1 MRVSC
6 GLPCGSPY
14 LHLIPMLNIVLF
26 GPPGAGKG
34 TQSQK
39 LIAKYNLV
47 HLSTGDLLRAQIAEG
62 TELGLR
68 AKKLMDEG
76 LLVPDEVVI
85 GMIDSALDKNK
96 SAAGFIFDGFP
107 RTVAQAQ
114 SLDQLLASHRT
125 GVASMVALEVG
136 EEELV
141 KRLLERGKT
150 SGRPDDQNEEK
161 IRRRVQVYNTE
172 TAQVAGHYAGQHKF
186 HSLSGIGEIDD
197 IFDHISA
204 VVDQHQPAG
213 HQTPPAATQ
222 EVKA

>member
-1 MRVSC
+1 
-6 GLPCGSPY
+6 
-14 LHLIPMLNIVLF
+14 MLNIVLF

-39 LIAKYNLV
+39 LIAHYRLV
-47 HLSTGDLLRAQIAEG
+47 HLSTGDLLRAQITQG

-85 GMIDSALDKNK
+85 GMIDSALQANRDG
-96 SAAGFIFDGFP
+96 AGFIFDGFP
-107 RTVAQAQ
+107 RTVPQAE
-114 SLDQLLASHRT
+114 SLDRLLAQHETRVSC
-125 GVASMVALEVG
+125 MIALEVG

-150 SGRPDDQNEEK
+150 SNRPDDQDESK
-161 IRRRVQVYNTE
+161 IRRRVNVYNTE
-172 TAQVAGHYAGQHKF
+172 TAQVAGYYANQHKF
-186 HSLSGIGEIDD
+186 HALNGIGNIDG
-197 IFDHISA
+197 IFAHICGLI
-204 VVDQHQPAG
+204 DQHQSMVADPEKAP
-213 HQTPPAATQ
+213 T

>member
-1 MRVSC
+1 
-6 GLPCGSPY
+6 
-14 LHLIPMLNIVLF
+14 MLNIVLF

-39 LIAKYNLV
+39 LIARYNLV
-47 HLSTGDLLRAQIAEG
+47 HLSTGDLLRAQIAQG

-85 GMIDSALDKNK
+85 GMINSALNDNK
-96 SAAGFIFDGFP
+96 QAAGFIFDGFP
-107 RTVAQAQ
+107 RTVPQAE
-114 SLDQLLASHRT
+114 SLDALLAQHDTKVSC
-125 GVASMVALEVG
+125 MVALEVA

-141 KRLLERGKT
+141 TRLLERGKT

-161 IRRRVQVYNTE
+161 IRKRVTVYNTE
-172 TAQVAGHYAGQHKF
+172 TAQVAGYYAQQQKF
-186 HSLSGIGEIDD
+186 HALNGIGAIDS
-197 IFDHISA
+197 IFAQICGII
-204 VVDQHQPAG
+204 DQHQPATSESSR
-213 HQTPPAATQ
+213 QATD

>member
-1 MRVSC
+1 
-6 GLPCGSPY
+6 
-14 LHLIPMLNIVLF
+14 MLNIVLF

-47 HLSTGDLLRAQIAEG
+47 HLSTGDLLRAQIAQG

-85 GMIDSALDKNK
+85 GMIDHALQTHKQT
-96 SAAGFIFDGFP
+96 AGGFIFDGFP
-107 RTVAQAQ
+107 RTVPQAE
-114 SLDQLLASHRT
+114 SLDQLMAMHDS
-125 GVASMVALEVG
+125 GINCMIALEVA

-141 KRLLERGKT
+141 TRLLERGKT
-150 SGRPDDQNEEK
+150 SGRPDDQDESK
-161 IRRRVQVYNTE
+161 IRRRVTVYNTE
-172 TAQVAGHYAGQHKF
+172 TAQVAGYYAAQNKFHALNGIGAIDSIFDQICGIIDQHKAT
-186 HSLSGIGEIDD
+186 SPET
-197 IFDHISA
+197 
-204 VVDQHQPAG
+204 PAE
-213 HQTPPAATQ
+213 ATK

>member
-1 MRVSC
+1 M
-6 GLPCGSPY
+6 
-14 LHLIPMLNIVLF
+14 HNIVLF

-39 LIAKYNLV
+39 LIAKYHLV

-85 GMIDSALDKNK
+85 GMIGHALEKNK
-96 SAAGFIFDGFP
+96 AAAGFIFDGFP
-107 RTVAQAQ
+107 RTVAQAE
-114 SLDQLLASHRT
+114 SLDKLLAGHST

-150 SGRPDDQNEEK
+150 SGRTDDQDESR

-172 TAQVAGHYAGQHKF
+172 TAQVAGHYASQGKF
-186 HSLSGIGEIDD
+186 HSLNGIGEIED
-197 IFDHISA
+197 IFGQISA
-204 VVDQHQPAG
+204 IIDRHKPSTDQDV
-213 HQTPPAATQ
+213 PAAATK

>member
-1 MRVSC
+1 M
-6 GLPCGSPY
+6 
-14 LHLIPMLNIVLF
+14 HNIVLF

-39 LIAKYNLV
+39 LIAQYNLV

-62 TELGLR
+62 TALGLQ

-85 GMIDSALDKNK
+85 GMIGHALSTNQQ
-96 SAAGFIFDGFP
+96 AAGFIFDGFP
-107 RTVAQAQ
+107 RTVAQAE
-114 SLDQLLASHRT
+114 SLDRLLAEHGTR
-125 GVASMVALEVG
+125 VACMIALEVG

-150 SGRPDDQNEEK
+150 SGRADDQDEAK
-161 IRRRVQVYNTE
+161 IRRRVTVYNTE
-172 TAQVAGHYAGQHKF
+172 TAQVAGYYAAQHKF
-186 HSLSGIGEIDD
+186 HALNGIGGIDEIFNQ
-197 IFDHISA
+197 ICTLI
-204 VVDQHQPAG
+204 DQHKPAESEA
-213 HQTPPAATQ
+213 PAAATR

>member
-1 MRVSC
+1 
-6 GLPCGSPY
+6 
-14 LHLIPMLNIVLF
+14 MLNLVLF

-39 LIAKYNLV
+39 LIARYNLV
-47 HLSTGDLLRAQIAEG
+47 HLSTGDLLRAQITQG

-85 GMIDSALDKNK
+85 GMIGSALHDNK
-96 SAAGFIFDGFP
+96 QASGFIFDGFP
-107 RTVAQAQ
+107 RTVPQAE
-114 SLDQLLASHRT
+114 SLDRLLAEHETKVSC
-125 GVASMVALEVG
+125 MVALEVD
-136 EEELV
+136 EQELV

-161 IRRRVQVYNTE
+161 IRKRVTVYNTE
-172 TAQVAGHYAGQHKF
+172 TAQVAGYYAQQNKF
-186 HSLSGIGEIDD
+186 HALNGIGDIED
-197 IFDHISA
+197 IFGQICGILDEHKSA
-204 VVDQHQPAG
+204 PSESSQQ
-213 HQTPPAATQ
+213 ATK